1 MEGLQRRGRL
11 AEHAYLYTKD
21 LILEEMEA
29 GQKIRVEDVVSV
41 LHTSRQPVMDAFKRL
56 ATEGFIEIIPQV
68 GCRVVNVQPSEV
80 SDFLTVFAAV
90 EAAVCGL
97 AARRRTQDEL
107 DHLAALA
114 HQLELIPE
122 GREHR
127 TLERAFHA
135 QIHAMAHSTISAAV
149 AATLWDR
156 TEFFFTIR
164 HDESIAPRT
173 GYEKIH
179 AALAAGSGPAAER
192 AMLVHILGDDAES
205 VPPS

>member
-1 MEGLQRRGRL
+1 L
-11 AEHAYLYTKD
+11 AEHAYTYTKD
-21 LILEEMEA
+21 LILDGMEA
-29 GQKIRVEDVVSV
+29 GQKIRVEDVVSA
-41 LHTSRQPVMDAFKRL
+41 LNTSRQPVMDAFKRL
-56 ATEGFIEIIPQV
+56 ATEGFLEIIPQV

-90 EAAVCGL
+90 EASVCGL
-97 AARRRTQDEL
+97 AAQRRTHDEL
-107 DHLAALA
+107 DHLAVLA
-114 HQLELIPE
+114 HQLQLMPS

-156 TEFFFTIR
+156 TEFFSTLM

-173 GYEKIH
+173 GHEKIH
-179 AALAAGSGPAAER
+179 AALAAGNPQGAER
-192 AMLVHILGDDAES
+192 AMLAHILGAEAA
-205 VPPS
+205 PNRRG